1 MTRFLILGA
10 TGPSG
15 IEFVRKTLDVYPD
28 ASIVIYAR
36 APEKLPADL
45 ATHPAITAV
54 QGQLDELDKV
64 EASLAGVD
72 VILSALGPGRGHT
85 ADTPI
90 ARFHSSL
97 LDLMHKHG
105 VRRGLFL
112 STASH
117 ADPNDKWSWKFA
129 ALVQG
134 VKMFYPAAYA
144 DIVETSRV
152 VVTKGAEDNLDL
164 DYTLVRV
171 PILTSADTE
180 GVVAGYVGD
189 GQVGT
194 VLARKAFAAFVV
206 GEVGKREW
214 VKKAPLISN
223 A

>member
-15 IEFVRKTLDVYPD
+15 IEFVRKTLEVYPD

-36 APEKLPADL
+36 SPDKLPEDIAQN
-45 ATHPAITAV
+45 PAITTI
-54 QGQLDELDKV
+54 QGLLDDLDRV
-64 EASLAGVD
+64 EEALTGVD
-72 VILSALGPGRGHT
+72 VILSALGPGQGHT

-90 ARFHSSL
+90 AKFHSSL

-105 VRRGLFL
+105 VKRGLFL

-117 ADPNDKWSWKFA
+117 EDPNDKWSWKFA
-129 ALVQG
+129 ALVKG
-134 VKMFYPAAYA
+134 VKTFYPAAYA
-144 DIVETSRV
+144 DIVATSQV
-152 VVTKGAEDNLDL
+152 VVTKGADL

-171 PILTSADTE
+171 PILTSADSE
-180 GVVAGYVGD
+180 AVVAGYVGD
-189 GQVGT
+189 GRTGT
-194 VLARKAFAAFVV
+194 MLARKAFAAFVV